1 LLPKLLARAAGHTR
15 PLPPALAHAQ
25 QHYTA
30 LLCLDGSTLDALL
43 RKIGLLRASQS
54 TPLAG
59 RMAAVLDLVS
69 QLPRQIF
76 YEEDSAAHD
85 HCFWQHVVSKLAA
98 RTLLLFDSGFLDYA
112 IYDQL
117 SAGEI
122 WFLTR
127 AKDNM
132 AYQVVRV
139 LRDEATVRDQLV
151 WGVAR
156 ASGVKGCCG

>member
-1 LLPKLLARAAGHTR
+1 
-15 PLPPALAHAQ
+15 
-25 QHYTA
+25 
-30 LLCLDGSTLDALL
+30 
-43 RKIGLLRASQS
+43 
-54 TPLAG
+54 
-59 RMAAVLDLVS
+59 
-69 QLPRQIF
+69 LPRQIF

-98 RTLLLFDSGFLDYA
+98 GTLLLFDSGFLDYA

-132 AYQVVRV
+132 AYQVARV
-139 LRDEATVRDQLV
+139 LRDEATGRDQLV
-151 WGVAR
+151 WVGSSSKRCQGLLRLIEVQVGEKWRRYLTNVLREERLPAANVVELYGAR
-156 ASGVKGCCG
+156 WLIEIV